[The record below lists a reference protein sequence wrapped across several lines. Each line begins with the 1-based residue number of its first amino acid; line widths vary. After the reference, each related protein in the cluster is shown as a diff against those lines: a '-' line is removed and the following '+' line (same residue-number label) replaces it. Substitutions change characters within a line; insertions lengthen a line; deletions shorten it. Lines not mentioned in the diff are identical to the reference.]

1 MFKKEKTNYFYTSL
15 YIVNSITYNI
25 EDLNYYLFF
34 IKGIK
39 HKRKVFLSMRKEL
52 KSKSRRKWLI
62 GGSLAFASVA
72 LLTTGFA
79 TWVIGTTKT
88 SGDGE
93 VHIGADTAKD
103 NSVELTFS
111 LDDTDNKIFVSE
123 AVGDTNP
130 NLKIERGESEANT
143 EPDWTIKIKNLNV
156 VVGETFYESLKGK
169 QDLKIVFELQKDGA
183 NSVTEDKVGVRGETG
198 SPWNYIK
205 LAKSEFDVTLP
216 NAYPAGGKIYDISD
230 TDKTFSFT
238 WGSYF
243 DGKAPSVFYKEKEP
257 TEGLRE
263 YYQKALKELQAMKTA
278 LTAGTGTLKLTATF
292 DYGQQKVGK

>member
-1 MFKKEKTNYFYTSL
+1 
-15 YIVNSITYNI
+15 
-25 EDLNYYLFF
+25 
-34 IKGIK
+34 
-39 HKRKVFLSMRKEL
+39 MRKEL
-52 KSKSRRKWLI
+52 KSKSRRKWLL

-103 NSVELTFS
+103 NSVELTFN
-111 LDDTDNKIFVSE
+111 LDTDNKIFVSE

-130 NLKIERGESEANT
+130 NLKIERGESEADT
-143 EPDWTIKIKNLNV
+143 EPDWTIKIKDLNV

-169 QDLKIVFELQKDGA
+169 DLKIVFELQKGVETDN
-183 NSVTEDKVGVRGETG
+183 NSVTDDKVGVRTG

-205 LAKSEFDVTLP
+205 LAKSEFSVTLP
-216 NAYPAGGKIYDISD
+216 DAYPAGGKIYDISD
-230 TDKTFSFT
+230 TDKTFSFD

-243 DGKAPSVFYKEKEP
+243 DGKAPSEFYKLHEP
-257 TEGLRE
+257 KEGLRG
-263 YYQKALKELQAMKTA
+263 YYQNALKELQAMKTA
-278 LTAGTGTLKLTATF
+278 LTGELKLTATF
-292 DYGQQKVGK
+292 NYGQTTVGK